1 MDELEKYLK
10 NHKEN
15 IQDSFEWKNE
25 DALWAKIE
33 QKLDENEK
41 QEETKIPVM
50 LGNSKK
56 EGGSLTIS
64 YKNLWRAA
72 AVIVFLFAGY
82 GSYKYIYSPDT
93 KEETAQNKDLKKINP
108 ELAEVEVYYTSMIQ
122 QKKEELKELNPE
134 NLAEFEKDFKTLDS
148 TYQQLKI
155 DFYNNPNHEQITNA
169 MIQNLKLR
177 IEILERQIEILEKYS
192 KPQKNKNNEEVII

>member
-10 NHKEN
+10 NHKDN

-25 DALWAKIE
+25 DALWTRIE
-33 QKLDENEK
+33 QKLDEKIEQPEEK
-41 QEETKIPVM
+41 MPVM

-56 EGGSLTIS
+56 QGGSVTIS

-72 AVIVFLFAGY
+72 AVFIILFAGY
-82 GSYKYIYSPDT
+82 GVFKYSNPSKQEQPDYT
-93 KEETAQNKDLKKINP
+93 KMDLKKINP
-108 ELAEVEVYYTSMIQ
+108 ELAEAEVYYTSMIQ
-122 QKKEELKELNPE
+122 QKKEELKQLHPE
-134 NLAEFEKDFKTLDS
+134 NLAEFEKDFQALDS

-155 DFYNNPNHEQITNA
+155 DFYKNPNHEQVTNA

-177 IEILERQIEILEKYS
+177 IEVLERQIEILEKYS
-192 KPQKNKNNEEVII
+192 KPQKENTNEEVII

>member
-10 NHKEN
+10 NHKDN

-25 DALWAKIE
+25 DALWARIE
-33 QKLDENEK
+33 QKLDEKTEQTEEK
-41 QEETKIPVM
+41 TPVM
-50 LGNSKK
+50 LGNTQKQ
-56 EGGSLTIS
+56 GGSVTIS
-64 YKNLWRAA
+64 HKNLWRAA
-72 AVIVFLFAGY
+72 AVFVLIFAGY
-82 GSYKYIYSPDT
+82 GVFKYMNPN
-93 KEETAQNKDLKKINP
+93 EETQINVAQMDLKKINP

-122 QKKEELKELNPE
+122 QKKEELKKMNPE
-134 NLAEFEKDFKTLDS
+134 NLVEFEKDFQSLDS

-155 DFYNNPNHEQITNA
+155 DFYKNPNHEQVTNA

-192 KPQKNKNNEEVII
+192 KPQKENKNEEVII